1 MLILRGLRCTKI
13 VLIRPRSSKGD
24 STVGQ
29 EGCRQMPQKEKR
41 ESSSPFVGKVF
52 SKFNCTKGI
61 TKVKENSGGGH
72 IPFLVTAFSRTWQIF
87 GQDGFRSLSQTRLLC
102 LCWNVIGST
111 AKCSSS
117 RNRKELVASR

>member
-61 TKVKENSGGGH
+61 TKVKENSGGAYSVSGH
-72 IPFLVTAFSRTWQIF
+72 RVFQDLADIRAGWIQESVTNAPVV
-87 GQDGFRSLSQTRLLC
+87 SLLECDRFY
-102 LCWNVIGST
+102 
-111 AKCSSS
+111 
-117 RNRKELVASR
+117 R